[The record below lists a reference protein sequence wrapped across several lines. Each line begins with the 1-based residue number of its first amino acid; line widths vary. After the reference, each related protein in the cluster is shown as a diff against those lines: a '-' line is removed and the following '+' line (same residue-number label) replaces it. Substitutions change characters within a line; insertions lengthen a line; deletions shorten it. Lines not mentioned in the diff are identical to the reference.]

1 MYLMS
6 ITKSDENASRQATQ
20 SEMTQLVLWDG
31 RGEKDY
37 GSKDGLPGF
46 TGSLA
51 SYFSGADLIPRL

>member
-1 MYLMS
+1 
-6 ITKSDENASRQATQ
+6 
-20 SEMTQLVLWDG
+20 MTQLVLWDG

-51 SYFSGADLIPRL
+51 ALAMSPMLLSLRAFGGA